1 MGTRPTVRMPG
12 NETRRVSVIF
22 PMTWRGAAVAGVTG
36 VLALTGVAACGSSS
50 PSSPVPA
57 PSSAASA
64 SPTSRPGQPA
74 PLPSNLVAAT
84 SATLVGR
91 WVPSPVRTYQ
101 GTGPF
106 VSFTANG
113 AWTGSDGCNGQ
124 GGTWTVGSG
133 GAFHATSGPS
143 TLIGCEGEPVGAWMV
158 GAQRAGFS
166 GSTLILLDA
175 SGATLG
181 RLVKP

>member
-1 MGTRPTVRMPG
+1 MSVSG
-12 NETRRVSVIF
+12 NLVGRVSVISH
-22 PMTWRGAAVAGVTG
+22 MTWRVAAAGLIG
-36 VLALTGVAACGSSS
+36 VMTLTGVTACGSSS
-50 PSSPVPA
+50 SSSPA
-57 PSSAASA
+57 PGRSTPASA
-64 SPTSRPGQPA
+64 SPTSSTGEPA
-74 PLPSNLVAAT
+74 PLPANLVAAT
-84 SATLVGR
+84 SGTLVGR
-91 WVPSPVRTYQ
+91 WVPSPVRSYQ

-106 VSFTANG
+106 VSFTAGG

-124 GGTWTVGSG
+124 GGTWTVGAG
-133 GAFHATSGPS
+133 GAFHATSGPT

-166 GSTLILLDA
+166 GSTLVLLDG